1 MVAKE
6 FKREEM
12 RMPWRLRLRR
22 LARWSWLVPLIALIP
37 LLLWF
42 LMQAGGGGGDRILG
56 LVEAESETV
65 GAVGTVRILSIEVKP
80 GQRVAPGDVLVRLD
94 PAGPALDLAVQEAR
108 LRDYE
113 QGTARYRQTLQESER
128 RCRQIVQE
136 AAVALEAERMNQ
148 ARDEAELAGLKA
160 ELARL
165 QPLIEKRLVNE
176 TELSALRPKAQALEQ
191 TVVRYAPL
199 IAALQARHE
208 QAVVDLAEVR
218 RLLAGTEQAAAVPA
232 GAAAQ
237 ARPPA
242 AAEPSV
248 LRASRAGVVSRI
260 QYQAGDVVVAG
271 EAIVRVT
278 AERSRYITGMLT
290 QRQLLGVAV
299 GDRLQ
304 VVRTADPAQAALTA
318 EVESIDPEVMDLLDP
333 FNPAPRFPLRGRRV
347 RLQVVDEHAALVPG
361 ETVTLRGLRAASGFA
376 GFFSLDR

>member
-12 RMPWRLRLRR
+12 RMPWRFRLRR
-22 LARWSWLVPLIALIP
+22 LARWIWLAPLIALIP

-42 LMQAGGGGGDRILG
+42 LTQAGGGGGDRILG

-65 GAVGTVRILSIEVKP
+65 GAVDTVRILSIEVKL

-94 PAGPALDLAVQEAR
+94 PAGPALDQAVQEAR

-136 AAVALEAERMNQ
+136 AAVALETERMNQ
-148 ARDEAELAGLKA
+148 ARDEAELAGLKT

-199 IAALQARHE
+199 LAALQARHE

-218 RLLAGTEQAAAVPA
+218 QLLAETEPAAAAPVRPA
-232 GAAAQ
+232 
-237 ARPPA
+237 A

-278 AERSRYITGMLT
+278 AERSRYITGLLT
-290 QRQLLGVAV
+290 QRQLRGVAV

-333 FNPAPRFPLRGRRV
+333 FNPSPRFPLRGRRV
-347 RLQVVDEHAALVPG
+347 RLQVVDENAALVPG
-361 ETVTLRGLRAASGFA
+361 ETVALRGLRAASGLA
-376 GFFSLDR
+376 NFFSLDR